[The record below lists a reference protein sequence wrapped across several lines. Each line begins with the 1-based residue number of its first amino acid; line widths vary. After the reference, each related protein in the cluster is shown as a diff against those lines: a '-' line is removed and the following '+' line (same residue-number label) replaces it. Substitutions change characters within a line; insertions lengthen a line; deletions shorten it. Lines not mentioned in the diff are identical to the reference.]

1 MKSSATWTVTVA
13 AAALLMLPGAAA
25 AQTPPATQPPATQSA
40 PPAADAAQPPAATQG
55 SAQEHLRQA
64 KTTLEELGTANLPA
78 RARGQVAELK
88 KHMTTL
94 EGMAAGNT
102 GAVGA
107 TQTPSPTNTK
117 TRVSRATAN
126 WGNEVAA
133 MDKIVTQLLGV
144 SPTGTS
150 GTTSTNPPTAGT
162 LDDATR
168 TKLTEFRTHLTAFA
182 TAMSTQTP
190 TAGDTPKTE
199 PSAPTPAT
207 EPTQPP
213 ATQPPATQPPTAQPP
228 AQSAPPATEPAGAVA
243 PAAQKVDAEAAK
255 RHLTEARN
263 ALSQMT
269 QLPEAGKLTG
279 DVRTQVTQLIT
290 NFNELITTQSNW
302 PAAYA
307 KVSAN
312 LTALLGPDTGA
323 APASG
328 TEGAVGTSGGGMALD
343 PPVRDKLAEMRK
355 SLAAFERASGGG
367 EAVAAAKDA
376 PAPAPTKPAEPT
388 SPPTEPTAPPATA
401 AAPASEPAP
410 AAAASDALSHVAAIE
425 ALLKSQNE
433 SGGMTLDKAQVEL
446 LRTHIA
452 ELRKLL
458 EKK

>member
-13 AAALLMLPGAAA
+13 AAAVLVLPAVAG
-25 AQTPPATQPPATQSA
+25 AQTPPPTPPPATQTTS
-40 PPAADAAQPPAATQG
+40 PPSADAAQAPAASQG

-64 KTTLEELGTANLPA
+64 KASLDDLGTANLPA
-78 RARGQVAELK
+78 RARTQVTELK
-88 KHMTTL
+88 KRMATL
-94 EGMAAGNT
+94 ERMAAAGNT
-102 GAVGA
+102 GAVGV
-107 TQTPSPTNTK
+107 TQTPSPPNTK

-126 WGNEVAA
+126 WGSEVAA
-133 MDKIVTQLLGV
+133 MDKIVTELLGV

-150 GTTSTNPPTAGT
+150 GTTSTKPPAAVA
-162 LDDATR
+162 LDDASHA
-168 TKLTEFRTHLTAFA
+168 KLTEFRTHLTAFA

-190 TAGDTPKTE
+190 AAGDAPKTD
-199 PSAPTPAT
+199 PSAPPPT

-213 ATQPPATQPPTAQPP
+213 ATQPPA
-228 AQSAPPATEPAGAVA
+228 QSTPPATEPAAPAA
-243 PAAQKVDAEAAK
+243 PAAQKVDEEAAK

-263 ALSQMT
+263 TLSQLT
-269 QLPEAGKLTG
+269 QLPAAGKLTG
-279 DVRTQVTQLIT
+279 DARTQVTQLIT

-307 KVSAN
+307 KVTAN
-312 LTALLGPDTGA
+312 LTALLGPDSGP

-328 TEGAVGTSGGGMALD
+328 TEGAVGTTGGGITLD
-343 PPVRDKLAEMRK
+343 PEVREKLVEMRK
-355 SLAAFERASGGG
+355 NLAAFERASGGG
-367 EAVAAAKDA
+367 AAAAA
-376 PAPAPTKPAEPT
+376 PADAAAPPATKPSEPT
-388 SPPTEPTAPPATA
+388 SPPAEATSPPATA
-401 AAPASEPAP
+401 AAPASAPAS
-410 AAAASDALSHVAAIE
+410 AAAAGDPLSHVAAIE

>member
-1 MKSSATWTVTVA
+1 
-13 AAALLMLPGAAA
+13 
-25 AQTPPATQPPATQSA
+25 
-40 PPAADAAQPPAATQG
+40 
-55 SAQEHLRQA
+55 
-64 KTTLEELGTANLPA
+64 
-78 RARGQVAELK
+78 
-88 KHMTTL
+88 MTTL
-94 EGMAAGNT
+94 EGMAAAGNT
-102 GAVGA
+102 GAVGV

-150 GTTSTNPPTAGT
+150 GTTSTKPPAAGT

-213 ATQPPATQPPTAQPP
+213 ATQPPATQPPT
-228 AQSAPPATEPAGAVA
+228 QSAPPATEPAAPAA

-263 ALSQMT
+263 ALSQLT

-279 DVRTQVTQLIT
+279 DVRTQVTQLIR

-328 TEGAVGTSGGGMALD
+328 TEGAVGTSGGGMTLD
-343 PPVRDKLAEMRK
+343 PPVRDKLVEMRK

-367 EAVAAAKDA
+367 AAAAATPDA

-388 SPPTEPTAPPATA
+388 SPPTEPTSPPATA

-410 AAAASDALSHVAAIE
+410 AAAATDALTHVAAIE